1 MASEWLSFVLFL
13 SSIYFYVTRAS
24 AGRIWFSL
32 VLFFLGLY
40 VILNVILIGSNYFT
54 GEGITDAVLYTV
66 TSSLKGAGLNKY
78 ILPFLGL
85 LAGLVIVFWLLAWGL
100 RQRRAKSSSW
110 VYSVLAVM
118 LAVFS
123 VGSTQAFQNISRLV
137 KTQMSGSGADFDTYY
152 KVPVKAVK
160 GEKKPNLV
168 YIYGESLERT
178 YFDEKVFPGLTTEL
192 SRHKAE
198 STDFT
203 NTRQLP
209 GTGYTIAGMVASQC
223 GIPLFAPFDGNA
235 SSALA
240 TFYPENVCLG
250 DVLKGA
256 GYTNYFY
263 QGAEL
268 AFAGKGTFLKSHG
281 FDHLYGYNELRPT
294 VADPAYKNDW
304 GWYDDTLLDEVYK
317 KFIELSKAGKPFSLF
332 TLTVDTHHPD
342 GFISRGCTR
351 KAYPVTGKP
360 NQSLSAVSCSQEL
373 IAAFIDKIKKSGY
386 YDNTLIVVSSDHLAM
401 NNTAYNILTKQNRK
415 DLFFVLDG
423 RKPVGDLNAAKRS
436 TLDNGATVLDMMGG
450 DNFIGLGR
458 SGISATSMTE
468 QFLNIDDKVNAW
480 KPAVIKQWGFP
491 NSIKN
496 YTVSN
501 KENSF
506 TFSGMT
512 IKTPFILKV
521 TSDKIEPMFD
531 VYLSTPLKKQLS
543 TLSTSDNFV
552 WVDKCYEM
560 GRVWAPELSLNT
572 GLCVA
577 SGNLGARPSIVQATG
592 DTFKGKVDFVKDTSG
607 SNAIYQQT
615 VKMLNVDDAD
625 TTYKSEA
632 IAFML
637 PGMPEQ
643 VKAITG
649 ISALENWGRWS
660 DANLA
665 PSVKIYYVKPLPTTF
680 DVVIRAR
687 AYGNNIDK
695 PVSVRVGDQ
704 EQFASF
710 GDKDGTVKL
719 QFTNPGAAQSIVITP
734 PSPTEPTEGTSG
746 GFLPRKLGIGMVSL
760 EVQPVDPQ
768 S

>member
-85 LAGLVIVFWLLAWGL
+85 LAGLIIVFWLLAWGL
-100 RQRRAKSSSW
+100 KQRRAKNSSA
-110 VYSVLAVM
+110 VYSVLAVV

-137 KTQMSGSGADFDTYY
+137 KTQISGSGADFDTYY

-178 YFDEKVFPGLTTEL
+178 YFDDNVFPGLTTEL
-192 SRHKAE
+192 SRHKAQ

-203 NTRQLP
+203 NTKQVP

-317 KFIELSKAGKPFSLF
+317 KFVELSKAGKPFSLF

-351 KAYPVTGKP
+351 KAYPLTGKP

-373 IAAFIDKIKKSGY
+373 IAAFIDKIKASGY
-386 YDNTLIVVSSDHLAM
+386 FDNTLIVVSSDHLAM
-401 NNTAYNILTKQNRK
+401 NNTAYSTLTKQNRK

-423 RKPVGDLNAAKRS
+423 RHPVGDLNAAKRS

-450 DNFIGLGR
+450 DNYIGLGR

-521 TSDKIEPMFD
+521 TKDKIEPMFD
-531 VYLSTPLKKQLS
+531 VYLSTPLKKQLA

-577 SGNLGARPSIVQATG
+577 SGNLGARPTIVQANG
-592 DTFKGKVDFVKDTSG
+592 ASFKGKVDFVKDMSG
-607 SNAIYQQT
+607 SNAIYPRT
-615 VKMLNVDDAD
+615 VKTLNIDDAD
-625 TTYKSEA
+625 TTYKSAA
-632 IAFML
+632 IAFMV
-637 PGMPEQ
+637 PGLPEQ
-643 VKAITG
+643 VKAIAG
-649 ISALENWGRWS
+649 VSAVENWGRWS

-665 PSVKIYYVKPLPTTF
+665 PSVKIDYVKPLPTTF

-687 AYGNNIDK
+687 AYGSNIDK

-704 EQFASF
+704 EQFVSF
-710 GDKDGTVKL
+710 GDKDGTVKV

-746 GFLPRKLGIGMVSL
+746 GFQPRKLGIGMVSL
-760 EVQPVDPQ
+760 EVQPGEPEA
-768 S
+768 

>member
-1 MASEWLSFVLFL
+1 MVSDFVSFLFFI
-13 SSIYFYVTRAS
+13 SSIFLYVRRAS
-24 AGRIWFSL
+24 AGRVWFSL
-32 VLFFLGLY
+32 LLFFLSLY
-40 VILNVILIGSNYFT
+40 VILNLVLIGSNYFT
-54 GEGITDAVLYTV
+54 GDGITDAVMYTV
-66 TSSLKGAGLNKY
+66 TSSLKGAGLTKY
-78 ILPFLGL
+78 ILPFS
-85 LAGLVIVFWLLAWGL
+85 GLVAALAVILTLLIWCLKKRKGHN
-100 RQRRAKSSSW
+100 SSW
-110 VYSVLAVM
+110 VHSVLAVV

-137 KTQMSGSGADFDTYY
+137 KTQISGDTADFDAYY
-152 KVPVKAVK
+152 KVPQKVVK
-160 GEKKPNLV
+160 GKKPNLV
-168 YIYGESLERT
+168 YLYGESLERT
-178 YFDEKVFPGLTTEL
+178 YFDPQTFPGLTTEL
-192 SRHKAE
+192 SRHKDA
-198 STDFT
+198 SIDFT
-203 NTRQLP
+203 GTRQVP

-317 KFIELSKAGKPFSLF
+317 KFVELSKAGKPFSLF

-351 KAYPVTGKP
+351 KAYPLTGKP

-373 IAAFIDKIKKSGY
+373 IAAFIDKIKASGY
-386 YDNTLIVVSSDHLAM
+386 FDNTLIVVSSDHLAM
-401 NNTAYNILTKQNRK
+401 NNTAYSTLTKQNRK

-423 RKPVGDLNAAKRS
+423 RHPVGDLNAAKRS

-450 DNFIGLGR
+450 DNYIGLGR
-458 SGISATSMTE
+458 SGVSSTSLAT
-468 QFLNIDDKVNAW
+468 QFINIDEKVNAW

-521 TSDKIEPMFD
+521 TKDKIEPMFD
-531 VYLSTPLKKQLS
+531 VYLSTPLKKQLA

-577 SGNLGARPSIVQATG
+577 SGNLGARPTIVQANG
-592 DTFKGKVDFVKDTSG
+592 DSFKGKVDFVKDMSG

-615 VKMLNVDDAD
+615 VKTLNIDDAD
-625 TTYKSEA
+625 TTYKS
-632 IAFML
+632 
-637 PGMPEQ
+637 
-643 VKAITG
+643 
-649 ISALENWGRWS
+649 
-660 DANLA
+660 
-665 PSVKIYYVKPLPTTF
+665 
-680 DVVIRAR
+680 
-687 AYGNNIDK
+687 
-695 PVSVRVGDQ
+695 
-704 EQFASF
+704 
-710 GDKDGTVKL
+710 
-719 QFTNPGAAQSIVITP
+719 AA
-734 PSPTEPTEGTSG
+734 
-746 GFLPRKLGIGMVSL
+746 
-760 EVQPVDPQ
+760 
-768 S
+768 